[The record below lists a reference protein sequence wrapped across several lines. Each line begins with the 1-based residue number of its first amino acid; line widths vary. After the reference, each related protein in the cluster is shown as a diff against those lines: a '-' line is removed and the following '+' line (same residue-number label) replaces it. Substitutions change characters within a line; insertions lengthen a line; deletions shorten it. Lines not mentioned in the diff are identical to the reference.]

1 MKFKLED
8 TEIQKLIMSDLYL
21 GSLIIYIGTAELHL
35 EPDGFKCLVKYII
48 GQQISDK
55 ARETIWLRLCDI
67 LPELTPEA
75 ILVKADSEIQGI
87 GISNRKVEY
96 IKNLSNAIVNKLVDF
111 KILRLL
117 TNKEIITQLTELKG
131 IGRWTAEMYMIFSLG
146 RLDVLSTGD
155 GTIKR
160 TIQWMYNLEKI
171 PSSKEIGVLFEK
183 KKWVQ
188 SATIVSFYLWEAI
201 ARNLTVFP
209 FATKILN
216 GGEIDGKRSCHLDG
230 NGN

>member
-1 MKFKLED
+1 MKFELED
-8 TEIQKLIMSDLYL
+8 AEIQKLIMSDLYL

-75 ILVKADSEIQGI
+75 ILVKEDSEIQGI

-96 IKNLSNAIVNKLVDF
+96 IKNLANAIVNKLVDF
-111 KILRLL
+111 ENLRLL
-117 TNKEIITQLTELKG
+117 TNEEIITQLTELKG

-171 PSSKEIGVLFEK
+171 PSSKEISVLFEK
-183 KKWVQ
+183 KKWGQ

-201 ARNLTVFP
+201 ACNLTVFP
-209 FATKILN
+209 FASKILN
-216 GGEIDGKRSCHLDG
+216 GGE
-230 NGN
+230 